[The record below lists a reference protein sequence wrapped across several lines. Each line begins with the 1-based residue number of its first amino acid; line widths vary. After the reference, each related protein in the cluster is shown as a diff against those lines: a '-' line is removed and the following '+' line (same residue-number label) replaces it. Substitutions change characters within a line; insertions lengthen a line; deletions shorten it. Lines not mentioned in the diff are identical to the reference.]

1 MISFLRG
8 EVAARG
14 AGWVEVDVGGIGF
27 HLTISSQTAAA
38 LPAPGEAV
46 RLPTALAVREDG
58 AVLFGFRDEAERA
71 AFAAL
76 NSVGGVGAKLAIAV
90 LSRFNPESLARV
102 LAAEDVSGLC
112 AVPGVGRKTAQR
124 LILELKDRF
133 APGLPGGA
141 GGGTP
146 PADVGSAAEE
156 EARAALLTLGYSGAE
171 ALAALAAVRAAA
183 PAEAA
188 ALVRAAL
195 RELGPRRP

>member
-1 MISFLRG
+1 MIAFLRG

-27 HLTISSQTAAA
+27 HLTISSQAASA
-38 LPAPGEAV
+38 LPAPGESV

-58 AVLFGFRDEAERA
+58 ATLFGFRDEAERA

-76 NSVGGVGAKLAIAV
+76 NSVAGVGAKLAIAV
-90 LSRFNPESLARV
+90 LSRLNPESLARA
-102 LAAEDVSGLC
+102 LAAEDVSALC

-141 GGGTP
+141 GEGAP
-146 PADVGSAAEE
+146 PEGVGSAAEE

-188 ALVRAAL
+188 SLVRAAL